1 MFYRRNIRTNNKG
14 RGRMTDN
21 NMQQIKKHR
30 QQELEY
36 IRVQLVCLLPY
47 QTLEKAYRRL
57 NRIITEIEELQE
69 YDK

>member
-1 MFYRRNIRTNNKG
+1 MI
-14 RGRMTDN
+14 DN

-69 YDK
+69 YDR

>member
-1 MFYRRNIRTNNKG
+1 MFYRRNNRTNNKG
-14 RGRMTDN
+14 RGRMIDN

-69 YDK
+69 YDR